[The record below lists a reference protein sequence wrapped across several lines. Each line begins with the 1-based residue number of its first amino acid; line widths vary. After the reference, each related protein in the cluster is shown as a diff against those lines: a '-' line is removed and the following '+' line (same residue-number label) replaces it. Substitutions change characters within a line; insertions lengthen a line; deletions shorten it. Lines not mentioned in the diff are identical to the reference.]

1 MWLVWPPPL
10 LPSLVLVGRELDVAC
25 VATAAVAV
33 TGIVEASLM
42 WLVWPPLLLSS
53 LVLVGRELDV
63 ACVAAAAVA
72 VVRVQ

>member
-33 TGIVEASLM
+33 TGISR
-42 WLVWPPLLLSS
+42 
-53 LVLVGRELDV
+53 GELDV
-63 ACVAAAAVA
+63 ACVAAAAV
-72 VVRVQ
+72 VVTGISGSRA